1 MPVSSLKLTQI
12 NRGCD
17 VIYKFIRANI
27 MALLLLCI
35 GTGTYAQVSAFKIS
49 TIERKPFAFKV
60 DDQWTGFTID
70 LWNKIA
76 TNLNGKTEFVEVE
89 KFGDMLDKVVADE
102 VDAAAANISITASRE
117 AVMDFSQ
124 PIFDSGLLILS
135 RQEQGSSIWAAL
147 LNPQLISLMLGAL
160 GLFIVAGGLIA
171 FFERKNP
178 HFQGVKRPK
187 GLEEGIWW
195 AVSVVTNASFTIFT
209 PLSAAGRALS
219 YVLIVVGLFV
229 VSTFVAQITA
239 SLTVET
245 LRTQVDGVN
254 DLRGKHVATT
264 TGSTSSR
271 FLLAQSIDHETFDQL
286 SDMYVALE
294 NGKIDAIV
302 HDAPILAYYAKTD
315 GKGKFQTSGRVFSPE
330 QYGIAVPENS
340 MLREQ
345 INREVLSLR
354 ENGEYR
360 KLVTKWFGSNY

>member
-1 MPVSSLKLTQI
+1 MV
-12 NRGCD
+12 
-17 VIYKFIRANI
+17 YKILRANV
-27 MALLLLCI
+27 MAFLLCCL
-35 GTGTYAQVSAFKIS
+35 GAGAYAQTSEFKIS

-76 TNLNGKTEFVEVE
+76 TNLNGKTEFIESD
-89 KFGDMLDKVVADE
+89 KFADMLDKVISGQ
-102 VDAAAANISITASRE
+102 VDAAAANISITSSRE
-117 AVMDFSQ
+117 AIMDFSQ

-135 RQEQGSSIWAAL
+135 RQMDGTSIWTAL

-160 GLFIVAGGLIA
+160 ALFIVAGGLIA

-178 HFQGVKRPK
+178 HFKGVKKPK

-209 PLSAAGRALS
+209 PLSAAGRGLS

-254 DLRGKHVATT
+254 DLRGKDVATT

-271 FLLAQSIDHETFDQL
+271 YLLGQSIEHETFDRL

-294 NGKIDAIV
+294 AEKIDAIV

-340 MLREQ
+340 MMREQ
-345 INREVLSLR
+345 INRVLLSLR

-360 KLVTKWFGSNY
+360 KLVTKWFGANY

>member
-1 MPVSSLKLTQI
+1 LPKIDQI

-17 VIYKFIRANI
+17 VIYKFFRANVL
-27 MALLLLCI
+27 ALLLLCI
-35 GTGTYAQVSAFKIS
+35 GAGAYAQVSTFKVS

-70 LWNKIA
+70 LWNMIA
-76 TNLNGKTEFVEVE
+76 TNLNGQTEFVEANT
-89 KFGDMLDKVVADE
+89 FSDMLDSVTAKD
-102 VDAAAANISITASRE
+102 VDAAAANISITSSRE
-117 AVMDFSQ
+117 ALMDFSQ

-135 RQEQGSSIWAAL
+135 RKEDGGSIWAAL
-147 LNPQLISLMLGAL
+147 MNPQLISLMLGAV

-171 FFERKNP
+171 YFERNNP
-178 HFQGVKRPK
+178 HFQDTKKPK

-195 AVSVVTNASFTIFT
+195 SVSVVTNASFTIFT
-209 PLSAAGRALS
+209 PLSTAGRALS
-219 YVLIVVGLFV
+219 YLLIVIGLFV

-264 TGSTSSR
+264 SGSTSSR
-271 FLLAQSIDHETFDQL
+271 YLLTQAIDHETFDQL
-286 SDMYVALE
+286 GDMYAALE
-294 NGKIDAIV
+294 AGKVDAIV

-330 QYGIAVPENS
+330 QYGIAVPANS

-360 KLVTKWFGSNY
+360 KLLTKWFGSNY